1 MPYKTRTSHRIGG
14 TFINADGFTRVI
26 SDQWFCQAEL
36 LNDATLLR
44 INYSFGS
51 VEISGYRLDAIAND
65 VAIGKLGVI
74 TVPVSADAVT
84 DVAENAPSVTSIVYI
99 PAPFASSEQ
108 ECCDA

>member
-1 MPYKTRTSHRIGG
+1 MSYKTRTSHRIGG
-14 TFINADGFTRVI
+14 TFVTADGFTRVI

-36 LNDATLLR
+36 LNDSTFLR

-65 VAIGKLGVI
+65 VATGKLGVI
-74 TVPVSADAVT
+74 TVPAAADTAP
-84 DVAENAPSVTSIVYI
+84 DVADNTPSVTSIVFI

-108 ECCDA
+108 ESCDA